1 MQTAL
6 NKKQNGNG
14 GRFVSFCRDGLHAHV
29 WTAAGNNLDDV
40 PFLRFSSM
48 LQQLGLQNGTYD
60 KERNRRD
67 RSIEEGE
74 AAIVVFSFSR

>member
-1 MQTAL
+1 M
-6 NKKQNGNG
+6 G
-14 GRFVSFCRDGLHAHV
+14 GVSFCRDGLHA